1 MISTHWALNPRVPSD
16 KMSYNIVW
24 INALPDSS
32 LELFFNKAK
41 NNKEKA

>member
-16 KMSYNIVW
+16 KMSYNTVW
-24 INALPDSS
+24 INAPPIAHY
-32 LELFFNKAK
+32 ELFSKKTK